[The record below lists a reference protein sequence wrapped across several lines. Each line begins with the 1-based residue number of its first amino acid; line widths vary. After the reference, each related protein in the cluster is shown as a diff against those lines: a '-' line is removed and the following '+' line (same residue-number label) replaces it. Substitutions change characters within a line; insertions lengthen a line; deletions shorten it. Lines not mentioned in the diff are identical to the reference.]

1 MTPREWIDNLDDT
14 DRKGMAAWGIV
25 VGIAVLGSL
34 VPAIGW
40 VFCLLIGL
48 FWFLFIWGIVL
59 YGWLGWL
66 LPERKV
72 RPTVSVWTGSER
84 ARIGLP
90 NPTVSEVREHQQ
102 ARPVP
107 VPDLDKVISLHRPE
121 TRR

>member
-25 VGIAVLGSL
+25 LGIAVLGSL

-48 FWFLFIWGIVL
+48 FWFLFIWGIGL

-72 RPTVSVWTGSER
+72 HASIREVPYSR
-84 ARIGLP
+84 AQTRATFTP
-90 NPTVSEVREHQQ
+90 VREQQQ
-102 ARPVP
+102 ARPIP
-107 VPDLDKVISLHRPE
+107 VPELGKVISLHRPE
-121 TRR
+121 T